1 MTGNK
6 KYHYVYRTVNKLNGM
21 EYIGVHSTNDM
32 DDGYVGSGT
41 YFRNALKKYGEHNF
55 EKQII
60 ELFATRSEALKRERE
75 IVNYDFVADNRV
87 YNLILGGEGV
97 LARNASIHK
106 FGIKDKY
113 NIEYE
118 IPDYRKDIDGVLL
131 GFYAL
136 TEDIEAHKDMLTVRL
151 HETQNIHDKTLI
163 QFTLS
168 FIDRIDSICA
178 MLTNYWNDKRFNLYT
193 KNALGLIS
201 KLGLF
206 DYDNQSLI
214 KYNELL

>member
-32 DDGYVGSGT
+32 DDGYIGSGT
-41 YFRNALKKYGEHNF
+41 YFCNALKKHGKHNF

-60 ELFATRSEALKRERE
+60 ELFTTRAEALKKERE
-75 IVNYDFVADNRV
+75 IVNYDFIADNRV
-87 YNLILGGEGV
+87 YNLVLGGEGV
-97 LARNASIHK
+97 LNRSISIHK

-113 NIEYE
+113 NIEYKT
-118 IPDYRKDIDGVLL
+118 PDYRKDIDGVLL
-131 GFYAL
+131 DFYVLA
-136 TEDIEAHKDMLTVRL
+136 EDIEVHKDILIARL
-151 HETQNIHDKTLI
+151 HEAQDIHEKTLI

-168 FIDRIDSICA
+168 FVDRIDPICA
-178 MLTNYWNDKRFNLYT
+178 MLTNYWNDKRFHLYT
-193 KNALGLIS
+193 KNALELIA

-206 DYDNQSLI
+206 NYDNRSLI
-214 KYNELL
+214 KYAELV